1 GMIAGAR
8 VRDFLR
14 PVLPGRI
21 QDLPIPFTAVATDV
35 RGGQPC
41 YLRRGPLLRAV
52 RASYSVPGIFRPVAW
67 GDLRLL
73 DGGLMQPLPV
83 APLREQGIDVVV
95 AVDATRG
102 LPSPSPPPA
111 AADQPMGQGGWA
123 PSHPVAR
130 RLMELVRG
138 PVELGREL
146 LAQNMRRSNG
156 PNVFEL
162 LAYSLQLMEKEITQ
176 LHLKAYPADILIR
189 PEVGHLHM
197 FDFQRAGEAMDA
209 GYEAARAI
217 LPELRSLAARADGAE

>member
-1 GMIAGAR
+1 
-8 VRDFLR
+8 
-14 PVLPGRI
+14 
-21 QDLPIPFTAVATDV
+21 
-35 RGGQPC
+35 
-41 YLRRGPLLRAV
+41 
-52 RASYSVPGIFRPVAW
+52 
-67 GDLRLL
+67 
-73 DGGLMQPLPV
+73 
-83 APLREQGIDVVV
+83 
-95 AVDATRG
+95 
-102 LPSPSPPPA
+102 
-111 AADQPMGQGGWA
+111 
-123 PSHPVAR
+123 
-130 RLMELVRG
+130 MELVRG